1 MVGDFAQ
8 LFGEE
13 IALCVFFFL
22 SAEDLSQAALVNRTW
37 MRIALDPQLWRAQ
50 CEGGQARRG
59 VVELLVSRYQERK
72 QTVPWRE
79 IYYIV
84 FHQHKFSDKEKSVEL
99 SLDEGHTVARASH
112 FLNVTVNCKR
122 RMWPS
127 ASQPFHYFQ
136 IKIIRKHDTHMSVG
150 ITDRDWVYTGNLV
163 GFGQKCYNYAFHSN
177 GLLLDAGRDIS
188 GWVGQPVRTFGTGDV
203 VGVLVE
209 YRINCDGSPQL
220 ALHLFKNGQRQHSWE
235 KIEAPP
241 YNEIAFTV
249 AINGDGSRVALNQD
263 E

>member
-1 MVGDFAQ
+1 
-8 LFGEE
+8 
-13 IALCVFFFL
+13 
-22 SAEDLSQAALVNRTW
+22 
-37 MRIALDPQLWRAQ
+37 
-50 CEGGQARRG
+50 

-188 GWVGQPVRTFGTGDV
+188 VPSVSV
-203 VGVLVE
+203 
-209 YRINCDGSPQL
+209 
-220 ALHLFKNGQRQHSWE
+220 AKHS
-235 KIEAPP
+235 
-241 YNEIAFTV
+241 TLRCH
-249 AINGDGSRVALNQD
+249 SRVLYGRAGWGNQCVPL
-263 E
+263 EQVMSWVCL